1 MESLESA
8 CFSPALAGHK
18 NHNCLVPNKES
29 SMKPAI
35 VIVDMLK
42 DTLEG
47 AHPMPIKE
55 LGREIVPTINRLTA
69 FARSHSIPVIFS
81 MDSFLPG
88 DFIFQGK
95 MKNHSIRG
103 TKGAEVTDLLD
114 QDETDIYSP
123 KRRFSAFYKTDIDQ
137 TLRLYGVDTVIL
149 CGIATHWC
157 VLSTALDALSNDF
170 RVILLEDCCAS
181 FSRDIH
187 EGCLDIY
194 RKNPLYPLFQIMKLD
209 EYLADR

>member
-1 MESLESA
+1 
-8 CFSPALAGHK
+8 
-18 NHNCLVPNKES
+18 
-29 SMKPAI
+29 MKPAI
-35 VIVDMLK
+35 MIVDMLK

-55 LGREIVPTINRLTA
+55 LGFEIVPAINRLTA
-69 FARSHSIPVIFS
+69 FARSRSIPVIFS

-103 TKGAEVTDLLD
+103 TKGAEVTDLLE
-114 QDETDIYSP
+114 QAETDFYSH

-137 TLRLYGVDTVIL
+137 TLRLYGADTVVL

-187 EGCLDIY
+187 ESCLDIY

>member
-1 MESLESA
+1 
-8 CFSPALAGHK
+8 
-18 NHNCLVPNKES
+18 
-29 SMKPAI
+29 MKPAV

-55 LGREIVPTINRLTA
+55 LGREIVPAINRLTD
-69 FARSHSIPVIFS
+69 FARGRSIPVIFS

-103 TKGAEVTDLLD
+103 TKGAEVTDLLT
-114 QDETDIYSP
+114 QAETDIYSP

-137 TLRLYGVDTVIL
+137 TLRLYGADTVVL

-157 VLSTALDALSNDF
+157 VLSSAFDALSNDF
-170 RVILLEDCCAS
+170 RVVILEDCCAS
-181 FSRDIH
+181 FSREMH
-187 EGCLDIY
+187 ESCLAIY
-194 RKNPLYPLFQIMKLD
+194 RKNPLQPLLQVMTLETF
-209 EYLADR
+209 LAEVNGGREG

>member
-1 MESLESA
+1 
-8 CFSPALAGHK
+8 
-18 NHNCLVPNKES
+18 
-29 SMKPAI
+29 MKPAV

-55 LGREIVPTINRLTA
+55 LGREIVPAINRLTD
-69 FARSHSIPVIFS
+69 FARGRSIPVIFS

-103 TKGAEVTDLLD
+103 TKGAEVTDLLT
-114 QDETDIYSP
+114 QAETDIYSP

-137 TLRLYGVDTVIL
+137 TLRLYGADTVVL

-157 VLSTALDALSNDF
+157 VLSSAFDALSNDF
-170 RVILLEDCCAS
+170 RVVIVEDCCAS
-181 FSRDIH
+181 FSREMH
-187 EGCLDIY
+187 ENCLAIY
-194 RKNPLYPLFQIMKLD
+194 RKNPLVPLLRVMTLGALIEELG
-209 EYLADR
+209 AA

>member
-1 MESLESA
+1 
-8 CFSPALAGHK
+8 
-18 NHNCLVPNKES
+18 
-29 SMKPAI
+29 MKPAI

-55 LGREIVPTINRLTA
+55 LGKAIVPAVNRLTA
-69 FARSHSIPVIFS
+69 FARSRSIPVIFS

-103 TKGAEVTDLLD
+103 TKGAEVTDLLT
-114 QDETDIYSP
+114 QAETDIYSP
-123 KRRFSAFYKTDIDQ
+123 KRRFSAFYKTDLDQ
-137 TLRLYGVDTVIL
+137 TLRLHQVDTVVL

-157 VLSTALDALSNDF
+157 VLSSAFDALSNDF
-170 RVILLEDCCAS
+170 RTIILEDCCAS
-181 FSRDIH
+181 FSSEIH
-187 EGCLDIY
+187 ESCLNIY
-194 RKNPLYPLFQIMKLD
+194 RKNPLLPLLQVMTLGKFLEEMK
-209 EYLADR
+209 